1 MTGFSSDEGSQVL
14 ILFHFPALPL
24 SFRFILSSSQVLWLF
39 FTLAVMK
46 KEYCWSMLFFFFFA
60 QRFSLKII
68 TQVESD

>member
-24 SFRFILSSSQVLWLF
+24 SFRFILSSSQVLRLF
-39 FTLAVMK
+39 FTIAVMK
-46 KEYCWSMLFFFFFA
+46 KEYCRSVIFFFFA
-60 QRFSLKII
+60 GRFSLKIV